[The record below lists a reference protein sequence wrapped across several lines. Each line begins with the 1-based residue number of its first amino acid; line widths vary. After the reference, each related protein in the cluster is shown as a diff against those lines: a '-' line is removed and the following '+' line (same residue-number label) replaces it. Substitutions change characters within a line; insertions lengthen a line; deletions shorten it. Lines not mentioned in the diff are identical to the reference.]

1 MPLNEEEV
9 GPLAAS
15 LSFNGINALAL
26 NWFLVPLAPL
36 TLPVVLQPW
45 NNFEGGSY
53 LLVAELEAT
62 VNRIRLLVVF
72 DAGSWKMKAGE
83 TLSRP
88 YKSESDAISA
98 AMKHAQKL
106 GRDGHESEVVM
117 KVMTCRFGP
126 KGIVGIFPTRS
137 RTVG

>member
-26 NWFLVPLAPL
+26 NWFLLPLAPL

-53 LLVAELEAT
+53 LLVAEL
-62 VNRIRLLVVF
+62 
-72 DAGSWKMKAGE
+72 
-83 TLSRP
+83 
-88 YKSESDAISA
+88 
-98 AMKHAQKL
+98 
-106 GRDGHESEVVM
+106 
-117 KVMTCRFGP
+117 
-126 KGIVGIFPTRS
+126 
-137 RTVG
+137 